1 MLTERGFWQLANL
14 KYYLYFNIHVAWN
27 HFFYRDYCMMTKF
40 VIIEDFI
47 IIICFIFFFIFTK
60 VLLKRYYSIWCNF
73 KDINQIGAL

>member
-40 VIIEDFI
+40 VINEDFI
-47 IIICFIFFFIFTK
+47 IIICFIFFYFYKSAFEEI
-60 VLLKRYYSIWCNF
+60 LLNLVQFKRY
-73 KDINQIGAL
+73 